1 MLARP
6 AASAGRKSLWE
17 HGLTLLAAP
26 CYGPPSPSGATPM
39 TQTRTVKL
47 EIASRFEMLDVV
59 QTVATHLAILV
70 GFGEDAIHYMSVAVR
85 ESVVNAIK
93 HGNGLDAEK
102 RVDLLFTIGEK
113 TLEVTIHDQGLGF
126 DPASIP
132 DPLAQE
138 NLLKVDGRGIFFMK
152 SFMDEVNY
160 TFPPQG
166 GTLVRMLKR
175 L

>member
-1 MLARP
+1 
-6 AASAGRKSLWE
+6 
-17 HGLTLLAAP
+17 
-26 CYGPPSPSGATPM
+26 M

-47 EIASRFEMLDVV
+47 DIASRFEMLDVV
-59 QTVATHLAILV
+59 QTVVTHLATLV

-85 ESVVNAIK
+85 ESVANAIK

-113 TLEVTIHDQGLGF
+113 ALEVSIHDQGQGF
-126 DPASIP
+126 DPSSIP

-152 SFMDEVNY
+152 SFMDEVSY
-160 TFPPQG
+160 AFPPQG